1 VTHRLEVQGHDQ
13 SSNPEPLP
21 TRVVRATF
29 ALVAALTLA
38 SLVGTAL
45 APVLLLRSPLLLLT
59 LSPDARH
66 VALAVGRLAPAVLLA
81 VVVSRRALFSIG
93 AFGLGVIY
101 GPAGMHW
108 VEARSPRLGKVL
120 RFAERLIARW
130 GAAVL
135 LVIPFASV
143 CMLAGAARL
152 RFVQFISATLLGHG
166 LWVASTYYIGT
177 LLSDFTDR
185 LLAFLSSH
193 LIASTLVCIGVV
205 LLQQIIARR
214 RKKTPR

>member
-1 VTHRLEVQGHDQ
+1 MELNDPAP
-13 SSNPEPLP
+13 SPEPLP
-21 TRVVRATF
+21 TRAVRATF

-38 SLVGTAL
+38 SLIGSAL

-66 VALAVGRLAPAVLLA
+66 VALSAGKVVPAVLLS
-81 VVVSRRALFSIG
+81 VVVVRRALFSIG

-101 GPAGMHW
+101 GPSGLKW
-108 VEARSPRLGKVL
+108 VEARSPRLGRLL

-135 LVIPFASV
+135 LLVPFASV

-152 RFVQFISATLLGHG
+152 RFVRFIGATLLGHA
-166 LWVASTYYIGT
+166 LWAGSTYYIGT
-177 LLSDFTDR
+177 LISDFTDR
-185 LLAFLSSH
+185 VLSFLSSN
-193 LIASTLVCIGVV
+193 LVESTLVCIALV
-205 LLQQIIARR
+205 LLQQVAARR
-214 RKKTPR
+214 RKTGKN